1 MLHFHI
7 IIAQIG
13 GRKYFSH
20 QKTEGREWTSEVC
33 AKRELTIYLCT
44 ILSLSH
50 PHVTTYTE

>member
-13 GRKYFSH
+13 GRKYISH
-20 QKTEGREWTSEVC
+20 QKTEGREWTSEVY